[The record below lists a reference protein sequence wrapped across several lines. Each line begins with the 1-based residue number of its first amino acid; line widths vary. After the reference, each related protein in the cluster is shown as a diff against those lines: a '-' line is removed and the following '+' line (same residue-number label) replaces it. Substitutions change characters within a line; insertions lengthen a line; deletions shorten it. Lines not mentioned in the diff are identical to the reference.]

1 MRKTTVIILLGLL
14 LSACSIEFELTDS
27 TSGPSSNNNAPAN
40 TSTRPAGGEEAI
52 VTRVIDGD
60 TIDVRIH
67 GEIKRVRYVG
77 VNTPE
82 RDEACYAEAR
92 DANANWVEGQTVYL
106 VKDISDTDQYDRLL
120 RYIYVGDLFVNE
132 RLIQQGYGEVVSYPP
147 DTAFFDHF
155 RDLEQAAANAGLG
168 CHPTGIFDDGTYR
181 R

>member
-1 MRKTTVIILLGLL
+1 MRRTLFIILLGLV
-14 LSACSIEFELTDS
+14 LSACTIEIDFDDS
-27 TSGPSSNNNAPAN
+27 SSPAN
-40 TSTRPAGGEEAI
+40 TNNPPATTSTRPAGGEEAI

-77 VNTPE
+77 MNTPE
-82 RDEACYAEAR
+82 REEACYQEAR
-92 DANANWVEGQTVYL
+92 DANANLVEGQTVYL

-132 RLIQQGYGEVVSYPP
+132 RLVQQGHAEVVSYPP
-147 DTAFFDHF
+147 DTAYFEHF
-155 RDLEQAAANAGLG
+155 RDLEQAAAEAGRG